1 MNTKFQPNT
10 QSARGNRVLNPVS
23 FFKNIGQLRFCA
35 LDCSSKDLRV
45 VEAMLDI
52 SMREFQ

>member
-10 QSARGNRVLNPVS
+10 QSARGNRILNPVS